1 MIDDN
6 EIKKLLGQSKTEYA
20 NFLKHSKSDDLAE
33 AGELLWE
40 CFRTDIAQVTNTKID
55 DINALI
61 AAANQMG
68 EPFNELFFHCYHFH
82 SWYLGGGVPNDFE
95 TEKKLYEKSV
105 KSLERI
111 MMKRKNNR

>member
-1 MIDDN
+1 
-6 EIKKLLGQSKTEYA
+6 
-20 NFLKHSKSDDLAE
+20 
-33 AGELLWE
+33 
-40 CFRTDIAQVTNTKID
+40 
-55 DINALI
+55 
-61 AAANQMG
+61 MG

-111 MMKRKNNR
+111 MMKRKNNRWTRKQKIENAAEAIWKTQALDDVKAFAL